1 MTRLQNSK
9 VLKFN
14 LINTNHGN
22 CEALLSNGENAPYA
36 QQAKN
41 VNEDVLTLSEL
52 FNGCV
57 LEERSRILINLI
69 KLAMVKNKVKT
80 LCIYAKKIFID
91 KTCL

>member
-1 MTRLQNSK
+1 MCIRDSYYNNLKKLHNIKEIQLKSRLYKTQNFENNFCDYGKVTRLQNSK

-52 FNGCV
+52 F
-57 LEERSRILINLI
+57 
-69 KLAMVKNKVKT
+69 K
-80 LCIYAKKIFID
+80 
-91 KTCL
+91 

>member
-69 KLAMVKNKVKT
+69 KLAMV
-80 LCIYAKKIFID
+80 
-91 KTCL
+91 